1 MYGTT
6 TAMHCC
12 TTLCLAQCRVKKIL
26 CRLPH
31 YNNFCTVHLLLSA
44 MHCCTTLC
52 LAQCR
57 VKKILCRLPQYNNCC
72 TVHLLL
78 SISIYVFH
86 LFTAQSV
93 PRQVHSPVVYLM
105 DIITVWMI
113 YIVIFSLQDCG
124 MYCMQVTILFH
135 RITRQSITQ
144 HFIYTQK

>member
-1 MYGTT
+1 MVPQ
-6 TAMHCC
+6 
-12 TTLCLAQCRVKKIL
+12 LQCIVAL
-26 CRLPH
+26 H
-31 YNNFCTVHLLLSA
+31 SALLSA
-44 MHCCTTLC
+44 ALKKFSVVCHITTIFVPYICCWVRCIVALHSA
-52 LAQCR
+52 LLSAAL
-57 VKKILCRLPQYNNCC
+57 KKIIFRLPQYNNCC